1 MELLCVMF
9 EKRPVSLKSD
19 SPLKPRA
26 AGLKNYA
33 SKAAPSFNAAD
44 PSGYFEVARSELLQN
59 PAKLLKMMTEYDKD
73 NIKETVV
80 ERANEIR
87 QSPSFNLDQI
97 AKASSACADIAKWAV
112 AVLKYYEAQ

>member
-33 SKAAPSFNAAD
+33 SGAAPTFSASD
-44 PSGYFEVARSELLQN
+44 PAGYFEVARSELL
-59 PAKLLKMMTEYDKD
+59 
-73 NIKETVV
+73 
-80 ERANEIR
+80 
-87 QSPSFNLDQI
+87 
-97 AKASSACADIAKWAV
+97 
-112 AVLKYYEAQ
+112 

>member
-26 AGLKNYA
+26 AGLKNYG
-33 SKAAPSFNAAD
+33 SKAPSTINAAD
-44 PSGYFEVARSELLQN
+44 PSGYFELARSELLQN

-73 NIKETVV
+73 NIKETVL
-80 ERANEIR
+80 ERAHEIR
-87 QSPSFNLDQI
+87 
-97 AKASSACADIAKWAV
+97 
-112 AVLKYYEAQ
+112 